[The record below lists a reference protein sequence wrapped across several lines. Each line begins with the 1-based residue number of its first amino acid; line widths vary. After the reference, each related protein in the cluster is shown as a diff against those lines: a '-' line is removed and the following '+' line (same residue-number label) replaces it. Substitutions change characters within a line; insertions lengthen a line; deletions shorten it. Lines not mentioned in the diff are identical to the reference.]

1 MSMGIQVHCSDDSVG
16 DAYAQDLFYELEALQ
31 SLEADNKCG
40 LASMIAIMDE
50 PEMYPAAEVISEIEK
65 AKAIFTSSDAPQLM
79 SKDAALSDLDEVLAD
94 LTTAQGKG
102 LEVGLIAS

>member
-16 DAYAQDLFYELEALQ
+16 DAYAQDLFYELGTLQALE
-31 SLEADNKCG
+31 SENKCG

-50 PEMYPAAEVISEIEK
+50 PDMYPASEISAELDK
-65 AKAIFTSSDAPQLM
+65 AKTIFISSDAPKLLNRD
-79 SKDAALSDLDEVLAD
+79 SALSDIDEVLAD
-94 LTTAQGKG
+94 LKLAEEKG